1 MPKVNDIQNDV
12 TLSASINIVTPTI
25 LKMVFTYRLFFNQ
38 VLENDRIIIF
48 ILYFKRVNVNLKP
61 KNTNK
66 CWVWSLIIFFIQRYH
81 HIGPQFIM
89 WQQHRPLLE
98 LQGGSRGWG
107 WQWSLGAPPGE
118 GLGAVP
124 PKQKID
130 VEFPCKML

>member
-66 CWVWSLIIFFIQRYH
+66 CWVWSLIIFFIQRYP

-89 WQQHRPLLE
+89 PPVE
-98 LQGGSRGWG
+98 CM
-107 WQWSLGAPPGE
+107 SLGASAGGVVTMIIWIPPG
-118 GLGAVP
+118 GVLGVVN
-124 PKQKID
+124 PKLKID
-130 VEFPCKML
+130 VKFPCKML